1 MVWLGHM
8 GWHMDRIMTL
18 AMAMSIDKVM
28 IMFTVAMMM
37 FMPIDVMIMFTVA
50 MMMFMPI
57 DVMIMFTL
65 AMMMFMSIDIGIV
78 FINFFPFLIVMNTDG
93 CRN

>member
-18 AMAMSIDKVM
+18 AMAMSIDK
-28 IMFTVAMMM
+28 
-37 FMPIDVMIMFTVA
+37 VMIMFTVA